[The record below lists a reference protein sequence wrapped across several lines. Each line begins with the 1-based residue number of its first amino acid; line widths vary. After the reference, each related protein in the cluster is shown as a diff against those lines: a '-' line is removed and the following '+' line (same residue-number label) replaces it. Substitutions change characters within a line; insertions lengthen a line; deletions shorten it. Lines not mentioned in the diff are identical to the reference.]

1 MHSTMDLPLTYLT
14 EVRSMLEPDE
24 GKASLEPSMI
34 LGFFMAN
41 SVKIVKR
48 TKKRWLLYSNFR

>member
-34 LGFFMAN
+34 YLQLLE
-41 SVKIVKR
+41 IVKP
-48 TKKRWLLYSNFR
+48 